1 LEGIEM
7 RKLIV
12 NEFLTLDGVMQAPG
26 EPDEDRSGGF
36 AHGGWQRPYFDDTFL
51 GIVGE
56 SMAQTGGFV
65 FGRRTYEIMAA
76 HWPFQPDDDPFAP
89 TLNNLPKY
97 VASTTLSEPLGWQ
110 NSTLLQGDVAKAVAE
125 LKEQPGNDLVVLGS
139 GELVQTLM
147 ENDLVDRYGL
157 MINPLVLGGGKHLF
171 RDGSAKRE
179 LRLVDSKTTGTGILV
194 TTYEPV
200 RT

>member
-1 LEGIEM
+1 M

-12 NEFLTLDGVMQAPG
+12 SEFLSLDGVMQAPG

-36 AHGGWQRPYFDDTFL
+36 AHGGWQRPYFDETFL
-51 GIVGE
+51 GIVSE
-56 SMAQTGGFV
+56 SMAETGGFV

-89 TLNNLPKY
+89 TLNGLPKY
-97 VASTTLSEPLGWQ
+97 VASTTLSEPLEWQ

-125 LKEQPGNDLVVLGS
+125 LKEQPGKNLVVLGS

-157 MINPLVLGGGKHLF
+157 MINPIVLGGGKRLF

-179 LRLVDSKTTGTGILV
+179 LRLVDSTTSGTGIV
-194 TTYEPV
+194 IATYEPV
-200 RT
+200 RS

>member
-1 LEGIEM
+1 M

-12 NEFLTLDGVMQAPG
+12 NEFLSLDGVMQAPG

-36 AHGGWQRPYFDDTFL
+36 AYGGWQRQYFDETFL
-51 GIVGE
+51 GIVSG

-89 TLNNLPKY
+89 TLNDLPKY
-97 VASTTLSEPLGWQ
+97 VASTTLSEPLEWQ
-110 NSTLLQGDVAKAVAE
+110 HSTLLQGDVAKAIAE
-125 LKEQPGNDLVVLGS
+125 LKEQPGKDLVVLGS

-157 MINPLVLGGGKHLF
+157 MINPLVLGSGKRLF
-171 RDGSAKRE
+171 RDGSAMRK
-179 LRLVDSKTTGTGILV
+179 LRLLDSTTSGTGILIA
-194 TTYEPV
+194 TYEPV
-200 RT
+200 RS